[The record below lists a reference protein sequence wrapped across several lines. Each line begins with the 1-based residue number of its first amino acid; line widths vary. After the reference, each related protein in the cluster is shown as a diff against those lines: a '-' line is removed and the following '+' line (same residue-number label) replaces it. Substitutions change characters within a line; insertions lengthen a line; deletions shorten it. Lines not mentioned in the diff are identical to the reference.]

1 MLLYSKY
8 PVPLPMNGVTQMTKS
23 WALGP
28 AFLLFTSLL
37 TIDMNYRE
45 YNDNYN
51 DVVTNT
57 MNYYIVYNSTI

>member
-1 MLLYSKY
+1 
-8 PVPLPMNGVTQMTKS
+8 MNGVTQMTKS

>member
-1 MLLYSKY
+1 ME
-8 PVPLPMNGVTQMTKS
+8 TFKS
-23 WALGP
+23 RALGP
-28 AFLLFTSLL
+28 AFLLFMSLL

-57 MNYYIVYNSTI
+57 MKYYIVSNSTIYVLPLVDKLVN